1 MSKGNPFL
9 ALRLSPETIE
19 RLREMSVR
27 QGRHVSDVAREALGT
42 GLLSDPAAVSIA
54 AAVRQDTHRVAQR
67 RSRSRKPS
75 RIQRALTALEDLR
88 QLLAEYVDWQA
99 SLPEFAEGSATAE
112 KLDAAVEA
120 LEVAVDVLE
129 QLDLPRGYG
138 RD

>member
-27 QGRHVSDVAREALGT
+27 QGRHVSDVAREALAT
-42 GLLSDPAAVSIA
+42 GLLSDPAAASIA
-54 AAVRQDTHRVAQR
+54 AAVRHDTHRVAQR

-99 SLPEFAEGSATAE
+99 SLPEFAEGSATGE

-120 LEVAVDVLE
+120 LEVAVDALE